1 MLDKLASLPGLG
13 YLAGLVAVGAVTALI
28 DPLLSATGIDN
39 AFMLYLMAVLVTAAA
54 FGSGPAVFA
63 SVAAVLT
70 FEWFFVE
77 PIHTFDFTSTGQ
89 YLEFMLLL
97 LTATITGQL
106 AGSLRRRAWEMQQRE
121 REAVLL
127 YSLLRVMGDEPVLD
141 RALKAVAEK
150 LKEELQLSAVTIEL
164 TGTAAER
171 VCVEAGEPEA
181 CLCAPSIAGVSSKLM
196 SGNGGMGDTGH
207 QGERR
212 WIRVV
217 PPHRSRSVPRE
228 LEERLHQVPISGR
241 KGRVGTIYLV
251 RAPGSGRLEDREE
264 RLFSAIATQVSL
276 ALERSA
282 LRQEATEAEILRRAD
297 ELKTALLNAVSHEL
311 RTPLASIV
319 ASAGSLL
326 EKDVDWSD
334 QERGEFA
341 ESIEQEALRLNRL
354 VGNLLDLSRLQGGSL
369 RPQKGWYDLGA
380 LVDDVLGRLRNTTS
394 RPRSTTC

>member
-1 MLDKLASLPGLG
+1 M
-13 YLAGLVAVGAVTALI
+13 
-28 DPLLSATGIDN
+28 
-39 AFMLYLMAVLVTAAA
+39 
-54 FGSGPAVFA
+54 
-63 SVAAVLT
+63 
-70 FEWFFVE
+70 
-77 PIHTFDFTSTGQ
+77 
-89 YLEFMLLL
+89 
-97 LTATITGQL
+97 
-106 AGSLRRRAWEMQQRE
+106 
-121 REAVLL
+121 
-127 YSLLRVMGDEPVLD
+127 
-141 RALKAVAEK
+141 
-150 LKEELQLSAVTIEL
+150 
-164 TGTAAER
+164 
-171 VCVEAGEPEA
+171 
-181 CLCAPSIAGVSSKLM
+181 
-196 SGNGGMGDTGH
+196 
-207 QGERR
+207 
-212 WIRVV
+212 
-217 PPHRSRSVPRE
+217 
-228 LEERLHQVPISGR
+228 
-241 KGRVGTIYLV
+241 GTIYLV
-251 RAPGSGRLEDREE
+251 RVPGSGRLEDREE